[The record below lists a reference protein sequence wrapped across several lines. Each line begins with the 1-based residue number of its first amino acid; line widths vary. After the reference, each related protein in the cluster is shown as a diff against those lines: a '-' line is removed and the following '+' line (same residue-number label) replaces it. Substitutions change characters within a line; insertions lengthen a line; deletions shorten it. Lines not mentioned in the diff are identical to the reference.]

1 MPRFATPPF
10 RLGPAATPHRA
21 TPHLVTPL
29 LAVAL
34 LLAAPALPALAQSAP
49 AAAGSGLSLGP
60 AFPALPPSVA
70 PGSSAG
76 RAAAAHGAAPGGG
89 PAGAAAAG
97 PAQAAK
103 PPTPFA
109 TPRALDLGS
118 APDRY
123 TPGEAVANPTDP
135 IVATVDGMRIRLS
148 DVGAFIQ
155 TLPAAERAIPYP
167 DLFPRVVNTLIG
179 RKALVAEAYRL
190 GLDKT
195 KAVEQQMR
203 EATDLALQGAT
214 LTHDVTPLI
223 TEREIHA
230 RYLRDIAGRPGP
242 VEIELG
248 LITVASKEDATAVIA
263 KLQGGADFASLAR
276 QDSRDP
282 SAFKGGNLG
291 WLRADQMQ
299 PDVSAAALAL
309 QAGQV
314 WPYPIAT
321 QGAGWLVIKVLDRR
335 HAPTPSYTAVH
346 DQLRDQ
352 IILQAVRKITA
363 EAEAKADIRRYNM
376 DGKAYQPLGPGGLPV
391 EGSR

>member
-1 MPRFATPPF
+1 MATP
-10 RLGPAATPHRA
+10 RWTA
-21 TPHLVTPL
+21 L
-29 LAVAL
+29 LWAGSL
-34 LLAAPALPALAQSAP
+34 LLAAPMATALAQSVPAAP
-49 AAAGSGLSLGP
+49 ASGLSLGP
-60 AFPALPPSVA
+60 AFPALPQSVA
-70 PGSSAG
+70 PGSSPAG
-76 RAAAAHGAAPGGG
+76 GTSAHGGAR
-89 PAGAAAAG
+89 PAGTAG
-97 PAQAAK
+97 TASGEGKAAK
-103 PPTPFA
+103 PATPFA

-123 TPGEAVANPTDP
+123 APGEAVANPTDP

-167 DLFPRVVNTLIG
+167 ELFPRVVNTLIG

-203 EATDLALQGAT
+203 DATDLALQGAT
-214 LTHDVTPLI
+214 LTHDIAPLI

-248 LITVASKEDATAVIA
+248 VITVATKEDAAAIIA
-263 KLQGGADFASLAR
+263 KLQGGADFATLAR

-291 WLRADQMQ
+291 WLRQDQMQ
-299 PDVSAAALAL
+299 PDIAAAALAL

-314 WPYPIAT
+314 WPYPMDT
-321 QGAGWLVIKVLDRR
+321 HGAGWLVIKALDRR
-335 HAPTPSYTAVH
+335 RAATPSYEQAH
-346 DQLRDQ
+346 DELRNQ
-352 IILQAVRKITA
+352 IIVEAVRKITA

-376 DGKAYQPLGPGGLPV
+376 DGKAAQTLGPGGAPI